1 MIDDILQRLAD
12 GDLTAVIDREY
23 RLSDA
28 QAAHTYAEE
37 RGRIGRVVMIP

>member
-1 MIDDILQRLAD
+1 MIEEILQRLVD

-23 RLSDA
+23 RLSEA
-28 QAAHTYAEE
+28 RAAHTRAEE